1 MVFMISITAISAA
14 DLNDAGDVLNDGDK
28 SFDDLNKAIT
38 VENSNFNFNGDYKF
52 NQGTDKDYSDGINI
66 TKNNF
71 VINGNNH
78 IIDCAN
84 QARAFYITG
93 KNVEINN
100 LIIQNA
106 FCGYGSAIGTDSK
119 LTLNNVTFINCMGDN
134 ETYDGGAVYSLDAVL
149 NVNNCKFIDNSGD
162 NGASIT
168 SFRSEVNVVN
178 STFTSSSDNIIKGQI
193 FLDMSNLAV
202 DNSNFLNTT
211 SKYAAAIFSR
221 NDGKLIISNSKFK
234 NLFANK
240 IAGAIGARII
250 SNLTITGCEFDNVAS
265 ENDGG
270 AIFVDVFAGDSVFG
284 SWTTISN
291 TLFNNCYSGFGGA
304 ILQLD

>member
-1 MVFMISITAISAA
+1 MEKQMALNSAKAKTICYSSNHIIFASSI
-14 DLNDAGDVLNDGDK
+14 
-28 SFDDLNKAIT
+28 FFQT

-52 NQGTDKDYSDGINI
+52 NQGTDKDYSDGITI

-134 ETYDGGAVYSLDAVL
+134 ETYDGGP
-149 NVNNCKFIDNSGD
+149 FI
-162 NGASIT
+162 
-168 SFRSEVNVVN
+168 
-178 STFTSSSDNIIKGQI
+178 
-193 FLDMSNLAV
+193 LLML
-202 DNSNFLNTT
+202 
-211 SKYAAAIFSR
+211 
-221 NDGKLIISNSKFK
+221 
-234 NLFANK
+234 
-240 IAGAIGARII
+240 
-250 SNLTITGCEFDNVAS
+250 C
-265 ENDGG
+265 
-270 AIFVDVFAGDSVFG
+270 
-284 SWTTISN
+284 
-291 TLFNNCYSGFGGA
+291 
-304 ILQLD
+304 